1 MRRILVSVAATLA
14 IFGLVLGVPNTAS
27 VSPAVAASSTPNWM
41 KNAVIYEVNVRQYT
55 EAGTFDAFATHLPRL
70 KELGVDVLWF
80 MPIYPISHLNRK
92 GTLGSPYSIADYKA
106 VNPEFGTAQDF
117 KDLVNEAHAQ
127 GFHVILDWVANH
139 TGWDH
144 PWITQHKDWYTQD
157 ADGNIVWPP
166 GTDWTDVADL
176 NYDNPDMRAAMIDA
190 LKYWVTEFEID
201 GYRADVAGGVPTDFW
216 NIARTEL
223 DALGRPL
230 FMLAENSDNI
240 DLLENAF
247 SANYGWPLMSL
258 INNVGKGNMTKT
270 EFEWGVTG
278 LTDYYPEGTYPM
290 NFITNHDENS
300 WNGTEFERLGGY
312 VKSMAALSFVM
323 PGVPLL
329 YSGQEVGLNR
339 RLAFFEKDQIDWMP
353 SGYTAFYKKLI
364 GLKDRNV
371 ALANGSYGGSLKLLK
386 TNSSKVV
393 AVARTKG
400 SNRVILVLNLSAK
413 KATVKVTAG
422 KLAGN
427 YVAYSTGKKTKLK
440 ATSTVAIPA
449 KSFVIYSTK

>member
-14 IFGLVLGVPNTAS
+14 IFGLVLGVPNAAS
-27 VSPAVAASSTPNWM
+27 VSPAVAASSTPTWM

-55 EAGTFDAFATHLPRL
+55 DAGTFDAFATHLPRL

-80 MPIYPISHLNRK
+80 MPIFPISELNRK
-92 GTLGSPYSIADYKA
+92 GSLGSPYSISDYKA

-117 KDLVNEAHAQ
+117 KDLINEAHAQ

-139 TGWDH
+139 TGWDN
-144 PWITQHKDWYTQD
+144 PWIAAHKDWYTQD
-157 ADGNIVWPP
+157 GEGNIVWPP

-176 NYDNPDMRAAMIDA
+176 NYDNADMRAAMIDA
-190 LKYWVTEFEID
+190 LKFWVTEFNVD
-201 GYRADVAGGVPTDFW
+201 GYRADVAGGVPVDFW
-216 NIARTEL
+216 NTARTEL
-223 DALGRPL
+223 DALGHPL
-230 FMLAENSDNI
+230 FMLAEDSSNM

-258 INNVGKGNMTKT
+258 INTLGRGTATKT
-270 EFEWGVTG
+270 DFEWGVSD
-278 LTDYYPEGTYPM
+278 LTSNYPAGTYPM

-364 GLKDRNV
+364 GLKDRNS
-371 ALANGSYGGSLKLLK
+371 ALANGPNGGSFKLLK
-386 TNSSKVV
+386 TSSNKVV
-393 AVARTKG
+393 AMARTKG
-400 SNRVILVLNLSAK
+400 SNRVILVLNLSGK
-413 KATVKVTAG
+413 KSTIKVTVG
-422 KLAGN
+422 KLAGT
-427 YVAYSTGKKTKLK
+427 YVTYSTGKKTKLK
-440 ATSTVAIPA
+440 ATATVVVPA
-449 KSFVIYSTK
+449 KGFVIYSTK

>member
-1 MRRILVSVAATLA
+1 MRRILVSIAATLA

-27 VSPAVAASSTPNWM
+27 VSPALAVSSTPTWM
-41 KNAVIYEVNVRQYT
+41 KDAVIYEVNVRQYT
-55 EAGTFDAFATHLPRL
+55 DAGTFDAFATHLPRL
-70 KELGVDVLWF
+70 KALGVDVLWF
-80 MPIYPISHLNRK
+80 MPIFPISQLNRK

-139 TGWDH
+139 TGWDN
-144 PWITQHKDWYTQD
+144 PWTAHKDWYTQD
-157 ADGNIVWPP
+157 SEGNITWPP

-176 NYDNPDMRAAMIDA
+176 NYDNQDMRAAMIDA
-190 LKYWVTEFEID
+190 LKYWVNEFQID

-216 NIARTEL
+216 NSARNEL
-223 DALGRPL
+223 DSLGRPL
-230 FMLAENSDNI
+230 FMLAENSDNM

-247 SANYGWPLMSL
+247 TANYGWPLMSL
-258 INNVGKGNMTKT
+258 INTIGRGTATKT
-270 EFEWGVTG
+270 DFEWGVG
-278 LTDYYPEGTYPM
+278 DLTTNYPAGTYPM

-312 VKSMAALSFVM
+312 VKSMAALEFVM
-323 PGVPLL
+323 PGVPLI

-339 RLAFFEKDQIDWMP
+339 RLAFFEKDHIDWMP
-353 SGYTAFYKKLI
+353 SGYTAFYQKLI
-364 GLKDRNV
+364 ALKDRNS
-371 ALANGSYGGSLKLLK
+371 ALANGTAGGSFKLLK

-400 SNRVILVLNLSAK
+400 SNRVILVLNLSGK
-413 KATVKVTAG
+413 KAKVKVTAG

-427 YVAYSTGKKTKLK
+427 YLTYATGKKAKLK
-440 ATSTVAIPA
+440 ATTSVVVPA
-449 KSFVIYSTK
+449 KGFVIYSSK